1 MSKIVASINIT
12 LDGFCDHTAGIADEE
27 IHQHFTDL
35 LNNSQAVLY
44 GRVTYQLMESYWPAL
59 VKNPTGTKTMDDFAV
74 SIDNVQ
80 KIVFSQTLDK
90 VTWKN
95 TKIAKASL
103 KDEVEIL
110 RKKPGKD
117 ILIGSP
123 SLITSLTELG
133 LVDEFHLVVHPVI
146 LGRGLPLFK
155 TVSERIVLQHLKT
168 KKFASGAMMQCYKP
182 VHRDQRKDSH
192 E

>member
-80 KIVFSQTLDK
+80 KIVFSRTLDK